1 MNPQNLDKYLKLNFE
16 VATGK
21 DQQILND
28 IARLCLSENFP
39 IIDIDV
45 ALFLAVL
52 LRIQQFNQIIELGTG
67 YGYSSLLLALCC
79 PSASILTIESNI
91 NRTSIANRFFN
102 ESTARSRIQLIDADI
117 LNALPTLPGKYDF
130 AFIDAAKESYM
141 DYFLGLQDHLI
152 DNVVVV
158 TDDIYLTDKGNDSF
172 SYQNGDQRISTSLAD
187 YRIFLHNLPG
197 FLTTFLSVGCGVAV
211 SVRNPISRING

>member
-1 MNPQNLDKYLKLNFE
+1 MNPQNLEKYLKLNFE

-91 NRTSIANRFFN
+91 NRTSIANRFSMN
-102 ESTARSRIQLIDADI
+102 
-117 LNALPTLPGKYDF
+117 
-130 AFIDAAKESYM
+130 
-141 DYFLGLQDHLI
+141 LQQEA
-152 DNVVVV
+152 V
-158 TDDIYLTDKGNDSF
+158 F
-172 SYQNGDQRISTSLAD
+172 S
-187 YRIFLHNLPG
+187 
-197 FLTTFLSVGCGVAV
+197 
-211 SVRNPISRING
+211 